1 MDDEHHHDES
11 QLTDEERARLYR
23 EQLKRLRT
31 IDLVQDMMVSLVTI
45 GYQKLGLT
53 DETRDLRDL
62 GDARVAIEALRRLI
76 EVLEGEG
83 ERDQASALHATLA
96 SMQLAFARVAAEPEA
111 AREKDRA
118 GSGAETKAGPE
129 VEGSGAAAPSS
140 AAEPE
145 EEVPAKSRSSATRKA
160 GGGRRGATAAK
171 KPAAKK
177 PAARKPAVKKPS
189 AKKPRPAAPDG
200 DS

>member
-1 MDDEHHHDES
+1 MDDEHDDS

-111 AREKDRA
+111 GPPEPESGREKDRA
-118 GSGAETKAGPE
+118 RSGADAEAGPE
-129 VEGSGAAAPSS
+129 VEGPGAPAPAPAAGT
-140 AAEPE
+140 EQ
-145 EEVPAKSRSSATRKA
+145 EVPAKPQESATRKA
-160 GGGRRGATAAK
+160 GGTRRGNAAK
-171 KPAAKK
+171 KPATKK
-177 PAARKPAVKKPS
+177 PAAKKPS
-189 AKKPRPAAPDG
+189 AKKPRPTGPAG